1 MGVFEESFESAF
13 GNVAFIL
20 WKFSKDI
27 YFFFAVSLTEGEFSC
42 FHVYRVLGGVG
53 SMTSGWMIR
62 NKKVGCSDAN

>member
-42 FHVYRVLGGVG
+42 FHVYRVFGWRWEYGLWLDDKKQK
-53 SMTSGWMIR
+53 GWMF
-62 NKKVGCSDAN
+62 